1 MYPDKKVKII
11 FNPNAHRGAS
21 VELFKQL
28 KAELD
33 RQDIS
38 YVVLETKKH
47 KDAIELSEKNIEDN
61 DIVFIV
67 GGDGTVY
74 ETINGTI
81 TKNNIR
87 YFIIPAG
94 TGNDLYGTMK
104 NKFSFEDAMQSLKKN
119 LTKKCNTI
127 TINETVTMSLFLAY
141 GIVIDIIMECRK
153 GKKKNHFCYMKA
165 AAKSMFSHKPT
176 YFKYLIED
184 GKMISVKAD
193 YIGLHNAPR
202 AGGGMR
208 ISPFSSI
215 DDNKFELVIL
225 EYDGFVRRV
234 LNFVAIV
241 RKKIDTQPNYRSIS
255 CKKVQVKSIQDEI
268 FCVDGEI
275 LKGKEI
281 VAKLNNGFIEFYV

>member
-1 MYPDKKVKII
+1 MPLSVDTPAPPKKTIDSLSFIISCKVKSFTS
-11 FNPNAHRGAS
+11 FNR
-21 VELFKQL
+21 
-28 KAELD
+28 
-33 RQDIS
+33 
-38 YVVLETKKH
+38 
-47 KDAIELSEKNIEDN
+47 
-61 DIVFIV
+61 
-67 GGDGTVY
+67 
-74 ETINGTI
+74 
-81 TKNNIR
+81 
-87 YFIIPAG
+87 
-94 TGNDLYGTMK
+94 LYH
-104 NKFSFEDAMQSLKKN
+104 N
-119 LTKKCNTI
+119 
-127 TINETVTMSLFLAY
+127 
-141 GIVIDIIMECRK
+141 
-153 GKKKNHFCYMKA
+153 
-165 AAKSMFSHKPT
+165 
-176 YFKYLIED
+176 FKYLIED

-268 FCVDGEI
+268 FCVDGES